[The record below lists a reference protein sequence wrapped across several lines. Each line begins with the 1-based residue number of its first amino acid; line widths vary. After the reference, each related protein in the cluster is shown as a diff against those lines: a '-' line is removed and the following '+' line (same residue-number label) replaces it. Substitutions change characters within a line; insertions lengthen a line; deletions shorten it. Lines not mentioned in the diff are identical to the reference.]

1 MIFSCFQRSL
11 WFCERSLPVTV
22 EANGF
27 RKMEVLLQGS
37 KPHMVPACA
46 VDIVGNIQM
55 LTGVFH
61 GRGRVFLQSYLKQG
75 VPKGTQ
81 ARESLSPKAA
91 VLQSHCN

>member
-1 MIFSCFQRSL
+1 MIFSEVSGFVRGHFLSL
-11 WFCERSLPVTV
+11 LKQMALE
-22 EANGF
+22 
-27 RKMEVLLQGS
+27 MEVLLQGS

-81 ARESLSPKAA
+81 ARESLSPKAV